1 MVLNKLFFFSAI
13 LSFFS
18 LHAQKEMNHLFIE
31 AGGPA
36 EYGSFNYER
45 IIVQKANFTFANRIG
60 LSMNNFKDYNG
71 NFNPTIL
78 IPFGGDF
85 FYGKTHH
92 LEVDL
97 GANFSSVIEN
107 NINSKIRDN
116 YLSAFGF
123 LGYRYKKDSGSLIFR
138 AGYNPILDH
147 FKRLSH
153 WGSLSIGFTL

>member
-78 IPFGGDF
+78 IPLNITFIKI
-85 FYGKTHH
+85 Y
-92 LEVDL
+92 
-97 GANFSSVIEN
+97 AIPSVITSIMIFIILNFIKWEN
-107 NINSKIRDN
+107 
-116 YLSAFGF
+116 L
-123 LGYRYKKDSGSLIFR
+123 
-138 AGYNPILDH
+138 
-147 FKRLSH
+147 
-153 WGSLSIGFTL
+153 